1 MSKMNDFVIENGV
14 LTKYNGNDSAVVIPD
29 SVTRIGEKAFYNC
42 RSLKSVEIGDS
53 VTIISACA
61 FAYCSS
67 LTSVEIPNSVTE
79 ICWKAFSGCSSLT
92 SVAILGSVTSIDGH
106 AFCGCNLT
114 IKAHAGS
121 YAEKYAQRKEIKF
134 EIIE

>member
-1 MSKMNDFVIENGV
+1 MSNINDFVIEKGI
-14 LTKYNGNDSAVVIPD
+14 LKKYMGKDTEVVIPD
-29 SVTRIGEKAFYNC
+29 DVT
-42 RSLKSVEIGDS
+42 SIGDE
-53 VTIISACA
+53 A
-61 FAYCSS
+61 FRDCRS
-67 LTSVEIPNSVTE
+67 LTSVKIPDSVANIGLE
-79 ICWKAFSGCSSLT
+79 AFSGCSSLT

-114 IKAHAGS
+114 IKVHAGS